1 MTEHKT
7 EAEHNLL
14 VPNTD
19 SPNLAMRRRK
29 LLKMTG
35 LLACG
40 STAAVGT
47 GAFTSS
53 QAERNV
59 QVALADDND
68 AYLALDA
75 TSDLI
80 RANTSGGE
88 LRIFLPGLGDERTG
102 NPPEGD
108 GVNPKSRYT
117 FANLFEIR
125 NQGDDPVEVY
135 SLEAEDTPSGIDIDL
150 TGGPSAQLLSSEA
163 NAIKLTP
170 GERIS
175 AGIFV
180 LVGDVQPKSF
190 KTKLVI
196 IADQP
201 QQTPSS

>member
-1 MTEHKT
+1 
-7 EAEHNLL
+7 
-14 VPNTD
+14 
-19 SPNLAMRRRK
+19 
-29 LLKMTG
+29 MTG

-59 QVALADDND
+59 EVAIADDND
-68 AYLALDA
+68 AYLTFDA

-88 LRIFLPGLGDERTG
+88 GGKLEIFLPGLETERSG

-108 GVNPKSRYT
+108 GVNPRSRYT

-135 SLEAEDTPSGIDIDL
+135 SRQTQSELGDTTPSPPGIDISL
-150 TGGPSAQLLSSEA
+150 TGGPDAQLLFTEA

-180 LVGDVQPKSF
+180 VVRDVQPEEF
-190 KTKLVI
+190 ETKFVI
-196 IADQP
+196 VADQP

>member
-7 EAEHNLL
+7 ETEHNLL
-14 VPNTD
+14 VANTD

-59 QVALADDND
+59 EVAIADDND
-68 AYLALDA
+68 AYLTFDA

-80 RANTSGGE
+80 RANTSGGKLE
-88 LRIFLPGLGDERTG
+88 IFLPGLETERSG

-108 GVNPKSRYT
+108 GVNPESRYT

-135 SLEAEDTPSGIDIDL
+135 SLQTQSEPGIDIFL
-150 TGGPSAQLLSSEA
+150 TGGPDAQLLSTEA

-180 LVGDVQPKSF
+180 VVHDVQPRGF
-190 KTKLVI
+190 ETKFEIV
-196 IADQP
+196 ADQP